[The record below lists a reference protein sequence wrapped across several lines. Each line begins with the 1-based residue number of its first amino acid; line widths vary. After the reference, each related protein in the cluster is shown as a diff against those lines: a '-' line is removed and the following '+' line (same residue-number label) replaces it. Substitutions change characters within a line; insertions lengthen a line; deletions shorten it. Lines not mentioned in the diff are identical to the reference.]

1 MESKIYSIHIQSS
14 DTEYFNIIQES
25 NISVNSQQVLNIF
38 WIIKLASITKTK
50 QFIKNISSCKFMTKL

>member
-50 QFIKNISSCKFMTKL
+50 QFIKNNSSCKFMTKL